1 MEIEM
6 EICISTRLKGFHLTR
21 WIIFKSGKL
30 SWLDCSNS
38 AMCSEVNL
46 IALIKTLESL
56 EQNTFLLFLRMNLS
70 FRNFLIPDSS
80 QVKRFLRKLLMYS
93 VLGATWFFQR
103 ISLLREWRG
112 SKKYEKFSSTEIIS
126 PSRDDP
132 VLPIFI
138 QISFLS
144 SLLSFYYWHFTWG
157 RPISGFSC
165 PDWLWGTCCCCS
177 ISLSKVGFY
186 QETMLPYY
194 VYQGL
199 LTVSSCSRIPI
210 LFPIMRL
217 QRKMNITS
225 FWHYWQYRLY
235 WQRIW

>member
-1 MEIEM
+1 
-6 EICISTRLKGFHLTR
+6 
-21 WIIFKSGKL
+21 
-30 SWLDCSNS
+30 
-38 AMCSEVNL
+38 
-46 IALIKTLESL
+46 
-56 EQNTFLLFLRMNLS
+56 MNLS
-70 FRNFLIPDSS
+70 FRNFVIPDCS
-80 QVKRFLRKLLMYS
+80 QVRRFLRNLLMYS
-93 VLGATWFFQR
+93 VVGATWFFHR

-132 VLPIFI
+132 VLSICEYYSFSSFIF
-138 QISFLS
+138 F
-144 SLLSFYYWHFTWG
+144 YWHITWD

-165 PDWLWGTCCCCS
+165 LACLCCS
-177 ISLSKVGFY
+177 QVGFY

-199 LTVSSCSRIPI
+199 LAVSSCSTIPI

-225 FWHYWQYRLY
+225 FWHYEQYSQSLLTADMMWWSIWCSRLCLCFSSLFVE
-235 WQRIW
+235 RD